1 MEQARARRIL
11 RLLGWGSTACAIEFN
26 RVAHTRLAPQDINKQ
41 LHGTTRGIS
50 DALAVFL
57 RMAVRVARLERQYR
71 PDLCERRPKYR
82 TRKPRKPV

>member
-1 MEQARARRIL
+1 MEQARAKRIL

-26 RVAHTRLAPQDINKQ
+26 RVAHTRLGHQDINRQ
-41 LHGTTRGIS
+41 LHSADRGVS

-57 RMAVRVARLERQYR
+57 RMAVRVARLERQFR

-82 TRKPRKPV
+82 TRKPREPV